1 MHGPPSRSA
10 EPGHDPGTG
19 RSQRVAQAAPTAP
32 PATPEA
38 EQAWVDH
45 NVEVGDATL
54 FPTADSWCMGSNGED
69 EPRVFMPY
77 IGGVGGSPQHG

>member
-1 MHGPPSRSA
+1 M
-10 EPGHDPGTG
+10 
-19 RSQRVAQAAPTAP
+19 AQATPTAP

-77 IGGVGGSPQHG
+77 IGGVGLYRERCEEVAAKEYEGFVLAG